1 MDEILLN
8 SILKYYLSVV
18 KIEKAE
24 KPKSLNFALNVFWGR
39 PLLMLRV

>member
-18 KIEKAE
+18 EIEKAE
-24 KPKSLNFALNVFWGR
+24 KPKSLDFALNVLSG
-39 PLLMLRV
+39 PLLMVRV